1 MVNAS
6 RGNRGEQINY
16 ETGLV
21 LAESLRRFSVQRL
34 IITASRDCTGSKD
47 AVSLAEEWAF
57 LRALRESKMDCVF
70 YPDLAIA
77 IRDALEYTGAGDPLL
92 LGAQGMDAGAE
103 MVMTYLSAQGTSHSR
118 RDLQYS
124 G

>member
-1 MVNAS
+1 
-6 RGNRGEQINY
+6 
-16 ETGLV
+16 
-21 LAESLRRFSVQRL
+21 
-34 IITASRDCTGSKD
+34 
-47 AVSLAEEWAF
+47 
-57 LRALRESKMDCVF
+57 MDCVF

-77 IRDALEYTGAGDPLL
+77 IRDALEHTGAGDPLL
-92 LGAQGMDAGAE
+92 LGAQGMDAGVE